1 MLECYIEMGFCLLL
15 SLFSFTSNG
24 ILRSLCPHGL
34 VDTGH
39 GGVSSAPGA
48 SVMAFGGF
56 L

>member
-24 ILRSLCPHGL
+24 VLHSLCPQGS
-34 VDTGH
+34 VDMGH
-39 GGVSSAPGA
+39 GGVSSAPGP
-48 SVMAFGGF
+48 SVMAFGGS